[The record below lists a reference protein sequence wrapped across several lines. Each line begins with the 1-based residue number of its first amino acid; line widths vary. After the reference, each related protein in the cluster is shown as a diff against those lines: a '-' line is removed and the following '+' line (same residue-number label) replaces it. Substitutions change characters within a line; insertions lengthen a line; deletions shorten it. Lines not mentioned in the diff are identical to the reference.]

1 MLPIKKEMYVFIAVF
16 VLTCIFLVFD
26 SIKCFFQRQWAKFEA
41 NHPLPAWTISNPR
54 TAYRMACEAHKIAC
68 AAKNKKLS
76 SQPSLANKE
85 GDIDVV
91 DVQTC
96 NNKSKMDDFKAIHYS
111 FRGVRYTCLTS
122 KIEHSPAESVA
133 CEHLGSHENILY
145 DVSVDDQDSV
155 ASIRPFLNTIA
166 SCFGP
171 CVRPPCAELLSAYVE
186 IVHPEVTTADVPL
199 VIVKGTTQNYIV
211 DFVLMETRQ
220 CE

>member
-1 MLPIKKEMYVFIAVF
+1 
-16 VLTCIFLVFD
+16 
-26 SIKCFFQRQWAKFEA
+26 
-41 NHPLPAWTISNPR
+41 
-54 TAYRMACEAHKIAC
+54 MACEAHKIAC

-96 NNKSKMDDFKAIHYS
+96 NNKSKMDDFKAINYS

-155 ASIRPFLNTIA
+155 ASVGRFEYCCQLLWSMCET
-166 SCFGP
+166 SMC
-171 CVRPPCAELLSAYVE
+171 RLLSAYVE
-186 IVHPEVTTADVPL
+186 IVTEVTQQTFRL
-199 VIVKGTTQNYIV
+199 
-211 DFVLMETRQ
+211 
-220 CE
+220 